1 MMLCPEV
8 FTHFYKSDLFFFK
21 LNFDFFF
28 FECAF
33 VFFHFVWR
41 KKEKLYMVSE
51 KLDLVHGL
59 ENSLTEVGHNFIN
72 QYNV

>member
-8 FTHFYKSDLFFFK
+8 FTHFYKSDFFFFK

-28 FECAF
+28 LN
-33 VFFHFVWR
+33 VLLYFFTLPGE
-41 KKEKLYMVSE
+41 KKEKLYMVSK